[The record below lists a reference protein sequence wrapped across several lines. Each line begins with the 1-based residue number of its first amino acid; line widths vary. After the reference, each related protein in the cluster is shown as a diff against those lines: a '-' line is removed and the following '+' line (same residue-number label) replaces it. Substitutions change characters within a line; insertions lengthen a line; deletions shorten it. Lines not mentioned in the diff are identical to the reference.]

1 MTLLAHKDADG
12 GVQTL
17 RDHLHN
23 AGDLAES
30 YESEFSQIPRMAA
43 LLHDVGKVAQ
53 QFQTYLISGKGRRGE
68 IPHARQGAFVV
79 NDLPISNS
87 AAEIVKEILELVI
100 AKHHGELPDCI
111 NEIGDEA
118 FLTGFTEADKQ
129 NPKYAYGEIK
139 QGLHD
144 LDLDLQDT
152 FQQAEKD
159 VFDFVGRTKLLKLS
173 KDSRYFYSGLLVYP
187 YRTAVVRELFD
198 HSWASGT

>member
-100 AKHHGELPDCI
+100 AKHHGDLPDCI

-159 VFDFVGRTKLLKLS
+159 VFDFAGRTKLLKLS
-173 KDSRYFYSGLLVYP
+173 
-187 YRTAVVRELFD
+187 
-198 HSWASGT
+198 

>member
-100 AKHHGELPDCI
+100 AKHHGELPASMKSVMRLFSQVLLKQI
-111 NEIGDEA
+111 NSILNIRMVKSNRGYMIWIS
-118 FLTGFTEADKQ
+118 TCKTPSSR
-129 NPKYAYGEIK
+129 PKKMFSI
-139 QGLHD
+139 
-144 LDLDLQDT
+144 LQD
-152 FQQAEKD
+152 
-159 VFDFVGRTKLLKLS
+159 
-173 KDSRYFYSGLLVYP
+173 
-187 YRTAVVRELFD
+187 ELNC
-198 HSWASGT
+198 

>member
-100 AKHHGELPDCI
+100 
-111 NEIGDEA
+111 
-118 FLTGFTEADKQ
+118 
-129 NPKYAYGEIK
+129 
-139 QGLHD
+139 
-144 LDLDLQDT
+144 
-152 FQQAEKD
+152 
-159 VFDFVGRTKLLKLS
+159 
-173 KDSRYFYSGLLVYP
+173 
-187 YRTAVVRELFD
+187 
-198 HSWASGT
+198 

>member
-100 AKHHGELPDCI
+100 AKLVMCYFAVNNFESRMTNKNLCVTR
-111 NEIGDEA
+111 NLSLLEN
-118 FLTGFTEADKQ
+118 FTMR
-129 NPKYAYGEIK
+129 NGC
-139 QGLHD
+139 
-144 LDLDLQDT
+144 
-152 FQQAEKD
+152 
-159 VFDFVGRTKLLKLS
+159 S
-173 KDSRYFYSGLLVYP
+173 N
-187 YRTAVVRELFD
+187 VRNVIMLC
-198 HSWASGT
+198 G

>member
-87 AAEIVKEILELVI
+87 AAEIVKEILELVNEKHAISI
-100 AKHHGELPDCI
+100 ASEDFDICVLNGDYYKGEY
-111 NEIGDEA
+111 GVV
-118 FLTGFTEADKQ
+118 TETDMS
-129 NPKYAYGEIK
+129 
-139 QGLHD
+139 
-144 LDLDLQDT
+144 
-152 FQQAEKD
+152 
-159 VFDFVGRTKLLKLS
+159 LLMI
-173 KDSRYFYSGLLVYP
+173 
-187 YRTAVVRELFD
+187 
-198 HSWASGT
+198 

>member
-118 FLTGFTEADKQ
+118 FLTGFT
-129 NPKYAYGEIK
+129 
-139 QGLHD
+139 
-144 LDLDLQDT
+144 
-152 FQQAEKD
+152 
-159 VFDFVGRTKLLKLS
+159 LS
-173 KDSRYFYSGLLVYP
+173 LI
-187 YRTAVVRELFD
+187 
-198 HSWASGT
+198 HI

>member
-100 AKHHGELPDCI
+100 I
-111 NEIGDEA
+111 NIMES
-118 FLTGFTEADKQ
+118 FLIASMKSVMRLFSQVLRKQ
-129 NPKYAYGEIK
+129 INRILNMRMGKSNRGYMIWISTCKTPSSRPKKMFSI
-139 QGLHD
+139 
-144 LDLDLQDT
+144 LQD
-152 FQQAEKD
+152 
-159 VFDFVGRTKLLKLS
+159 
-173 KDSRYFYSGLLVYP
+173 
-187 YRTAVVRELFD
+187 ELNC
-198 HSWASGT
+198 

>member
-111 NEIGDEA
+111 NEIGDEL
-118 FLTGFTEADKQ
+118 FSQVLRKQ
-129 NPKYAYGEIK
+129 INRILNMRMGKSNRGYMIWISTCKTPSSRPKKMFSI
-139 QGLHD
+139 
-144 LDLDLQDT
+144 LQD
-152 FQQAEKD
+152 
-159 VFDFVGRTKLLKLS
+159 
-173 KDSRYFYSGLLVYP
+173 
-187 YRTAVVRELFD
+187 ELNC
-198 HSWASGT
+198 